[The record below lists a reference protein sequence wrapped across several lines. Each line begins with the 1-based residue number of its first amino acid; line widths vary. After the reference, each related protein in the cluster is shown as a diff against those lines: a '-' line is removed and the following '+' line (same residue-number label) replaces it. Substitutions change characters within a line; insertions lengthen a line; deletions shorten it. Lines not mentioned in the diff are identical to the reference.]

1 MNFFLKIFR
10 ALRKRKEPPGNNRV
24 SGGLTLAEKKGFEP
38 LIKHP

>member
-24 SGGLTLAEKKGFEP
+24 SGGLTLKNDPVLNKECT
-38 LIKHP
+38 H